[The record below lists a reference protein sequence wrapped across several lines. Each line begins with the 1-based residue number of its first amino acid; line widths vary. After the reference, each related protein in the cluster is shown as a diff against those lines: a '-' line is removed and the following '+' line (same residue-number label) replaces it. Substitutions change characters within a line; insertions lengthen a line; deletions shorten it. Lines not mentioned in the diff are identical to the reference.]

1 MYASGLV
8 GPFSTGNDDGTMTTE
23 LLTTGLS
30 LIGLQLVSRLLTFI
44 LNQTLVRVASP
55 EALGTASIQFEVL
68 INTVLFFSRE
78 GVRGGLSRTQHEFG
92 RLQNSEE
99 SSDKKDPSQGSPS
112 SKTRRQ
118 QIINASFLPVPVGMI
133 FSFVL
138 FFMYWITVHPTTA
151 QQSHFQTAL
160 LLYLLAVLF
169 ELLSEPAYIHL
180 ILAGETRRRVRV
192 EGTAVTIKTIM
203 TLSVVLFGYRNG
215 HDWGLLGFATGQLA
229 YSLTLAIC
237 FWGPHFPSRS
247 GNPERATLALYPH
260 QITESPLKPA
270 NQAFLESWVAKT
282 DLSLCYALT
291 RQSIIKQFLTEG
303 DKMIISKICPIAHQG
318 GYALA
323 MNYGSLIARILFQPV
338 EETSRLYFSKN
349 LSTPRLAPKEQ
360 DSISGKTAMTGLRA
374 SVDLLTNL
382 IQFQVYLGLIF
393 VTFGPPYVR
402 LGLWILLGP
411 RSAYLREGASSTIV
425 EVLRAYCGL
434 LPLLGLN
441 GILEAFVQSAAD
453 ETDLNWMSKLM
464 AVWCAV
470 FVGAVAMFSSSW
482 ALKTLLISAE
492 VGMVIAT
499 GVNML
504 CRIVYGWSF
513 SRKYVQRR
521 AAERTL
527 SIIKAAP
534 SFATFLAFMMAAI
547 LTRWSETRYSRSLS
561 EEKPSGGLLSQAM
574 LNHLL
579 IGLGCFCGCLL
590 VIALSERK
598 RLKELL
604 SSPSKREKS
613 E

>member
-1 MYASGLV
+1 
-8 GPFSTGNDDGTMTTE
+8 
-23 LLTTGLS
+23 
-30 LIGLQLVSRLLTFI
+30 
-44 LNQTLVRVASP
+44 
-55 EALGTASIQFEVL
+55 
-68 INTVLFFSRE
+68 
-78 GVRGGLSRTQHEFG
+78 
-92 RLQNSEE
+92 
-99 SSDKKDPSQGSPS
+99 
-112 SKTRRQ
+112 
-118 QIINASFLPVPVGMI
+118 
-133 FSFVL
+133 
-138 FFMYWITVHPTTA
+138 
-151 QQSHFQTAL
+151 
-160 LLYLLAVLF
+160 
-169 ELLSEPAYIHL
+169 
-180 ILAGETRRRVRV
+180 
-192 EGTAVTIKTIM
+192 
-203 TLSVVLFGYRNG
+203 
-215 HDWGLLGFATGQLA
+215 
-229 YSLTLAIC
+229 
-237 FWGPHFPSRS
+237 
-247 GNPERATLALYPH
+247 
-260 QITESPLKPA
+260 
-270 NQAFLESWVAKT
+270 
-282 DLSLCYALT
+282 
-291 RQSIIKQFLTEG
+291 
-303 DKMIISKICPIAHQG
+303 MIISKICPIAHQG

-360 DSISGKTAMTGLRA
+360 DSITGKTAMTGLRA

-382 IQFQVYLGLIF
+382 IQFQLYLGLIF

-470 FVGAVAMFSSSW
+470 FIGAVAMFSSSW

-504 CRIVYGWSF
+504 CRIIYGWSF